1 MINMQNA
8 MCLSGCVNMI
18 GDLTGREYS
27 MIARNRITSI
37 RIMDMMKIHLNLRHT
52 MNFIVL
58 HGFVNQKKDV
68 SGRLEDKTL
77 K

>member
-1 MINMQNA
+1 
-8 MCLSGCVNMI
+8 
-18 GDLTGREYS
+18 

-58 HGFVNQKKDV
+58 QGFVNQKNDV
-68 SGRLEDKTL
+68 SGRLEDKTSKIVQLCLLSYECKKTL
-77 K
+77 KIINLNS